1 MFECGVLLYEG
12 FCRRNGVCVC
22 VYVCVCVC
30 MCVVAE
36 SCVDRKSEVVFDVDV
51 CRKNNVHVERVICLL
66 KG

>member
-1 MFECGVLLYEG
+1 MRVFVEG
-12 FCRRNGVCVC
+12 MVCVC
-22 VYVCVCVC
+22 VCVCVC

-36 SCVDRKSEVVFDVDV
+36 SCVDRKSEVVFDVGV